1 MSEAEL
7 RTVWLEA
14 GRPGV
19 DKFYAAALRGGLAIK
34 RKDAQEFVKKQETRQ
49 VFAPGPVS
57 SGNVTASRI
66 DDRWQVDLIDWKQMD
81 ASKNNGYKNVLV
93 VVDVFSRF
101 AWAIPMEN
109 KTTEVVVNALEG
121 IMRGGRKP
129 SEVDTDG
136 GLEFGARFTSFLE
149 GKKIAHKKRL
159 PSQPNGLA
167 VVDAVIK
174 RLKETL
180 VKDLAEEGTQDW
192 IKFLPGAIK
201 AHNSN
206 SHEHLMGS
214 SPDDVGKTPGLQYFL
229 EKQAGLD
236 AAKNFDQHA
245 SRVAELRKY
254 GAFRVLLK
262 GKTFNR
268 ATTANW
274 SNEVHKVRE
283 INGGEVEDD
292 KGRRFSVRE
301 CLPVPLGS
309 KNAKASADVGS
320 DAKRDTAK
328 ELLTLFAQALNGMLG
343 DEGLTLQGAGIK
355 LRPVP
360 GFSEA
365 MAEAK
370 VTGVGALERFIRL
383 FPDMFVV
390 EGEGQKKRV
399 RRGVVE

>member
-1 MSEAEL
+1 MSEEEL
-7 RTVWLEA
+7 RKVWLEA

-19 DKFYAAALRGGLAIK
+19 DKFYAAALRSRLVVT
-34 RKDAQEFVKKQETRQ
+34 RKTAQEFVRKQETRQ

-57 SGNVTASRI
+57 SGRVTAARL
-66 DDRWQVDLIDWKQMD
+66 DDLWQVDLIDWKQMD

-101 AWAIPMEN
+101 AWAIPLES
-109 KTTEVVVNALEG
+109 KTTEAVTEAFEG
-121 IMRGGRKP
+121 ILRGGRKP
-129 SEVDTDG
+129 AEVDTDG

-192 IKFLPGAIK
+192 IKFLPGALK

-214 SPDDVGKTPGLQYFL
+214 SPDDVGKTPALQYFL
-229 EKQAGLD
+229 EKQAGRD
-236 AAKNFDQHA
+236 AAHNFDQHA
-245 SRVAELRKY
+245 ARAEALRKY

-274 SNEVHKVRE
+274 SNEVHKVKE

-301 CLPVPLGS
+301 CLPVPLNS
-309 KNAKASADVGS
+309 KDAKASVDVGS
-320 DAKRDTAK
+320 DAKRDAAR
-328 ELLTLFAQALNGMLG
+328 ELLMVFATALNGILG

-355 LRPVP
+355 LRPIP

-365 MAEAK
+365 MTEAK

>member
-7 RTVWLEA
+7 RAVWLEA

-34 RKDAQEFVKKQETRQ
+34 RKDAQDFVKKQETRQ

-109 KTTEVVVNALEG
+109 KTTETTVNALEG
-121 IMRGGRKP
+121 ILRGGRKP

-254 GAFRVLLK
+254 GAFRVL
-262 GKTFNR
+262 
-268 ATTANW
+268 
-274 SNEVHKVRE
+274 E
-283 INGGEVEDD
+283 IDGGEVEDD
-292 KGRRFSVRE
+292 KGKRFSVRE
-301 CLPVPLGS
+301 CLPVPLDS
-309 KNAKASADVGS
+309 KDAKASADVGS
-320 DAKRDTAK
+320 DAKRDTAR

-365 MAEAK
+365 MEEAK

-390 EGEGQKKRV
+390 EGEGQRKRV